1 MQRRNNQLLYSASDV
16 VAFLGCK
23 HRTTLDLRKLAG
35 WNVEPVPVDGATALV
50 QTFGN
55 RHELS
60 YLQTLKDQ
68 GLQVVEIDKAA
79 PIEDQVAA
87 TRQALHEGAEVIFQ
101 ATLLQAPFLGYA
113 DFLFKVDGPS
123 NLGGHHYEV
132 ADTKLAKSNRAKFL
146 VQLCFYATLL
156 EKEQGVLPKHLHV
169 VLGELDAAGK
179 RRHGLAAEQANTA
192 ELLTSEY
199 VHHAQR
205 VINDFAAFTR
215 QPTQT
220 TALPCSA
227 CGSCRWRQH
236 CQQEWEAQD
245 HVCLVANI
253 RRDQIGKLGK
263 AGITTVADLAAYP
276 GEVKGIGVLDQLKT
290 QANLQRT
297 PLDALGRRRVH
308 HRVHASTAASGDKP
322 KGFAL
327 LPEPDQGDL
336 YFDMEGFPHETG
348 GLEYLF
354 GVGLIEPPAATH
366 QAAQLKFVPF
376 WAHNRAQEKAA
387 FEAFM
392 DFVEAHLHK
401 HPKAHIYHYAAYEK
415 TAIQRLSSVHD
426 TRTELRDR
434 LLREGRLVDL
444 YRVVGGGLVLAVPS
458 YSIKQVESYYRGARA
473 GAVANAGDSIVMY
486 EAFRQTNDPE
496 ERVHLLADIAAYN
509 LDDVESTW
517 QLHQWLEGL
526 RPTGI
531 PRFVPATETT
541 EEQPRTEAQRHR
553 EAQEAAARAALSAW
567 TQQQPPEQQ
576 ASANRIAELL
586 GQLLGFYWRCALPGI
601 WRQYQRMASEEA
613 ELLDDM
619 ECLALLTHTGAV
631 TPEARSFRYAY
642 QVPEQESKLFTGA
655 TVACLTDG
663 LPVANF
669 VYDPNRQE
677 ATFTRGIR
685 QPAPPATL
693 TLCLADLYPDAPKLD
708 AIRAFIQRLSEGLEV
723 KGPLLQLLGQQAP
736 RLAGQPAG
744 QAILSEKP
752 TPQAVLAAVRRL
764 DNSHLAIQGPPGS
777 GKTTT
782 AAHVI
787 AALVADGKTVA
798 ITANSHAVINHLL
811 GAAVLRTQAAN
822 TPVQAVVVKADD
834 TLPRGIQVIRNDEL
848 DSSKH
853 RLAGG
858 TTWLFCRPEQTQQWD
873 YLFIDEASQLSLA
886 DAVAAGSCARNIVLL
901 GDQMQLPQPTEGIH
915 PGDSGLSV
923 LDYLM
928 QGHATVPAHQG
939 IFLATTHRMH
949 PKVCSPI
956 SEGVYEGR
964 LSSDP
969 ACDRQGLVLQAN
981 ADPALAPHG
990 VVRVAVSHEHRSQ
1003 SAPEEATRIKQLFD
1017 SLLQQKWTDRNG
1029 QTRPVT
1035 PKDILVVAPY
1045 NAQVRTLRL
1054 ALGKDARVGTVDK
1067 FQGQEA
1073 AVVIVSMT
1081 TSDADNLPRSIDFLF
1096 SKNRLNVAVSRA
1108 KCLAIVVASP
1118 GLQGIACNTVEE
1130 MGMLSFY
1137 ARIFS
1142 S

>member
-1 MQRRNNQLLYSASDV
+1 MQRRHDQDLFSATDV

-23 HRTTLDLRKLAG
+23 HRTTLDLRRLAG
-35 WNVEPVPVDGATALV
+35 WNAEPAPVDAAMALV
-50 QTFGN
+50 QTFGD
-55 RHELS
+55 RHERA
-60 YLQTLKDQ
+60 YLQTLKGQ
-68 GLQVVEIDKAA
+68 GLQVVEIDKTS
-79 PIEDQVAA
+79 PLEDQVAA
-87 TRQALHEGAEVIFQ
+87 TRHAMRAGAEVVFQ
-101 ATLLQAPFLGYA
+101 AALLQAPFLGYA
-113 DFLFKVDGPS
+113 DFLFRVDGPS
-123 NLGGHHYEV
+123 HLGQHHYEV

-156 EKEQGVLPKHLHV
+156 EHEQGVLPKRLHV

-179 RRHGLAAEQANTA
+179 RRRGLAPHEANTA
-192 ELLTSEY
+192 QLPTSDY
-199 VHHAQR
+199 IHHAQR
-205 VINDFAAFTR
+205 IINDFAAFVH
-215 QPTQT
+215 QPPST
-220 TALPCSA
+220 THLPCSA
-227 CGSCRWRQH
+227 CGSCGWRNH
-236 CQQEWEAQD
+236 CQQEWVAQD

-263 AGITTVADLAAYP
+263 AGISTQQGLAACTGRVP
-276 GEVKGIGVLDQLKT
+276 GIGVLEKLKI
-290 QANLQRT
+290 QADLQIAPVDAHGQRRIH
-297 PLDALGRRRVH
+297 PLEPADAATDR
-308 HRVHASTAASGDKP
+308 DKP

-327 LPEPDQGDL
+327 LPEPDAGDL

-354 GVGLIEPPAATH
+354 GVGCIEQPGAPH
-366 QAAQLKFVPF
+366 PAAQLKFVPF
-376 WAHNRAQEKAA
+376 WAHDRREEKAA

-392 DFVEAHLHK
+392 DFVEAHLRE

-444 YRVVGGGLVLAVPS
+444 YRVVGGGLLLAVPS
-458 YSIKQVESYYRGARA
+458 YSIKQVEAYYRGARA
-473 GAVANAGDSIVMY
+473 GAVANAGDSIVKY
-486 EAFRQTNDPE
+486 EAFRQTSDAKE
-496 ERVHLLADIAAYN
+496 QALLLADIAAYN
-509 LDDVESTW
+509 RDDVESTW
-517 QLHQWLEGL
+517 QLHQWLERL
-526 RPTGI
+526 RPAGT
-531 PRFVPATETT
+531 PRFEPATGTI
-541 EEQPRTEAQRHR
+541 EEQPRNEAQRHR

-613 ELLDDM
+613 ELLEDM

-631 TPEARSFRYAY
+631 TPEARSWRYAY

-669 VYDPNRQE
+669 VYDPDRQE
-677 ATFTRGIR
+677 ATFTRGVR

-693 TLCLADLYPDAPKLD
+693 TLCLADLYPDAPKLA
-708 AIRAFIQRLSEGLEV
+708 AIHAFIHRLSGGLETG
-723 KGPLLQLLGQQAP
+723 GPLLRLLGQQAP
-736 RLAGQPAG
+736 RLAGQPADES
-744 QAILSEKP
+744 ILSEPP

-764 DNSHLAIQGPPGS
+764 DNSHLVIQGPPGS

-811 GAAVLRTQAAN
+811 GAAFERTQAAN
-822 TPVQAVVVKADD
+822 ISVQAVVVKADD
-834 TLPRGIQVIRNDEL
+834 TLPRGIQVISNDEL

-858 TTWLFCRPEQTQQWD
+858 TTWLFCRPAQTQQWD
-873 YLFIDEASQLSLA
+873 YLVIDEASQLSLA

-928 QGHATVPAHQG
+928 QGRATVPAHQG
-939 IFLATTHRMH
+939 IFLAITHRMH

-964 LSSDP
+964 LSSAP
-969 ACDRQGLVLQAN
+969 ACARQGLVLQAN
-981 ADPALAPHG
+981 ADPTLAPHG
-990 VVRVAVSHEHRSQ
+990 VVYVAVPHEHRSQ

-1017 SLLQQKWTDRNG
+1017 SLLQQQWTDRNG
-1029 QTRPVT
+1029 KTRPVT

-1073 AVVIVSMT
+1073 AVAIVSMT
-1081 TSDADNLPRSIDFLF
+1081 TSDANNLPRSIDFLF

-1108 KCLAIVVASP
+1108 KCLAMVVASP
-1118 GLQGIACNTVEE
+1118 GLQGIECNTVEE

-1137 ARIFS
+1137 ARLVRN
-1142 S
+1142 